1 MVRVA
6 KARPCKAM
14 TKTTAATPNGDGPN
28 TCAPAHAIAAASA
41 PSAAPTTGSAVIGPR
56 PIGVV
61 AEPGVGITVANAKA
75 VASERITV
83 RLPGVRSGRHRRR
96 TGWTRR
102 PR

>member
-1 MVRVA
+1 MCRPRV
-6 KARPCKAM
+6 
-14 TKTTAATPNGDGPN
+14 TTSSTATVSMPDSGLDGPN